1 MDIFFASART
11 PGKGGLRFQ
20 TPNPPRPPGT
30 PPPPPHDPTRP
41 PPLRDPPQP
50 IPVPPPVEPPPPIQ
64 V

>member
-1 MDIFFASART
+1 MDVFLASARNL
-11 PGKGGLRFQ
+11 GEDGLRLQ